1 MTLRFA
7 TLLCTFSLPILLLAA
22 GLGSVRAGTPAGA
35 PTPPENAISI
45 SFDLSRRALSGTS
58 RISLPPGTPLRLA
71 GENLA
76 ISSAVLER
84 SGQTPLALRPAADN
98 TIVLPAAD
106 IAQMV
111 YVSWTL
117 TVPENGEDDN
127 LIEEGGITLAGLW
140 YPLPDID
147 MVYRLEALLPANFT
161 GISEAETM
169 SQDPDGKGRNLFT
182 SSFSHPV
189 GSIHFIAGPYSA
201 KQRTLANG
209 VILASLFFQE
219 DSALADEYLDRA
231 SAYMERYEELI
242 GPYPYPRYSIVENRL
257 PTGYGMPTFTL
268 LGQAVVR
275 LPFIK
280 ETSLGHEILHSWF
293 GNSVHVDDA
302 GGNWCEGLTTYL
314 ADHLYAED
322 RGEGGQFR
330 KEQLQRYAS
339 YVPQDNGLAL
349 AAFTNA
355 SDRQPLAR
363 HVRAVGYD
371 KGSLVFHML
380 RRSLGDD
387 LFFQGLRRF
396 FQTMRFQQ
404 AGWDDLEENFTAVA
418 GQDLRSF
425 FDQWLTRTD
434 NIQFSIDK
442 VDVSQVEGRSVI
454 TFTLHQKSA
463 KPYEFDLPVL
473 VSTRTGDSRHTIR
486 IDGQNKEVKIT
497 VDNLPS
503 AMALDPD
510 YDLMR
515 ELDPGEDVPTWS
527 RFLGAGSKTV
537 VLPSEDKAT
546 IYAPLLDMLQEM
558 GCETVSLDKLE
569 NKAMEMG
576 SFIFLGSSTQS
587 RGLFA
592 DPGHAPGGFTLDVRK
607 NPLAP
612 GQIMALI
619 TSSSQAESA
628 AVVHKLSHYGKY
640 SFLLFSQGQIQEK
653 RIAPTTEGMR
663 LELFPGPEGVRVPD
677 IRSFEEVMAEL
688 RHSRVVYVG
697 ETHTDMGM
705 HILQLQILQAMHQD
719 NPDLAIGM
727 EMFPRSAQEALDGY
741 ISGAIGTEQEF
752 LKKSGYFTVWG
763 YDYRLYRE
771 IIGYA
776 KRHGIP
782 LVGLNI
788 DKNIVNQ
795 TFQKGNLEGLD
806 DTQRAQVPVERNM
819 DIPGYRERLALAFA
833 GHDGQGFSGEKLTG
847 FVQAQLLWDETMAES
862 VAAYL
867 RDHPGRRMLV
877 IAGTGHVYKDTGIP
891 PRVARRLDVPQR
903 VVSSIS
909 YGGTGKETGYQ
920 VDFLLYSRDIEL
932 SPAPKVG
939 VVLDVEG
946 GEKDP
951 DQGRVRVVQISPHGK
966 AGQAGLQEKDI
977 ILAVDQMAVHDIN
990 DIKIALLDKQPGDKA
1005 TLKVLREVD
1014 LLPDR
1019 ELELAVEL
1027 TAPTAMEGMGVMP
1040 PNHPK

>member
-1 MTLRFA
+1 MTLRFV
-7 TLLCTFSLPILLLAA
+7 TLLCAFSLPIFLLAA
-22 GLGSVRAGTPAGA
+22 GIGSSRAAAPASVQE
-35 PTPPENAISI
+35 PPENAISI
-45 SFDLSRRALSGTS
+45 SFDLTRRAMSGTS
-58 RISLPPGTPLRLA
+58 RISLPAGTPLKLA
-71 GENLA
+71 GGTLA

-84 SGQTPLALRPAADN
+84 TGQTPQALRPSAGN
-98 TIVLPAAD
+98 EIVLPAID
-106 IAQMV
+106 IAQV
-111 YVSWTL
+111 LYVSWTL
-117 TVPENGEDDN
+117 TVPENGGDDN
-127 LIEEGGITLAGLW
+127 LIESHGITLAGLW
-140 YPLPDID
+140 HPLPDIA

-169 SQDPDGKGRNLFT
+169 TQCPDGKGRNLF
-182 SSFSHPV
+182 SSAFSHPV
-189 GSIHFIAGPYSA
+189 GAIHFVAGPYSV

-209 VILASLFFQE
+209 VILAGLFFQE
-219 DSALADEYLDRA
+219 DSALAEEYLDQA
-231 SAYMERYEELI
+231 STYMKRYEELI

-322 RGEGGQFR
+322 RGEGGRYR

-339 YVPQDNGLAL
+339 YVPGDNNLAL

-355 SDRQPLAR
+355 SDRQPMAR

-371 KGSLVFHML
+371 KGSLFFHML

-387 LFFQGLRRF
+387 IFFQGLRRF
-396 FQTMRFQQ
+396 YQTMRFQQ

-418 GQDLRSF
+418 GKGLRPF

-434 NIQFSIDK
+434 KIQFSIDK
-442 VDVSQVEGRSVI
+442 VDVSQEEGRSVI
-454 TFTLHQKSA
+454 TFTLHQKNVE
-463 KPYEFDLPVL
+463 PYDFELPVR
-473 VSTRTGDSRHTIR
+473 VSTRSGDSRHTVR
-486 IDGQNKEVKIT
+486 INEQNKEVKIS
-497 VDNLPS
+497 VDSLPT
-503 AMALDPD
+503 AMTLDPD

-515 ELDPGEDVPTWS
+515 DLGPGEDAPTWA
-527 RFLGAGSKTV
+527 RFMGAGTKTV
-537 VLPSEDKAT
+537 VLPPEDKAAT
-546 IYAPLLDMLQEM
+546 YAPLLDMLKGM
-558 GCETVSLDKLE
+558 GCETVSLDELA
-569 NKAMEMG
+569 NMAMGEG
-576 SFIFLGSSTQS
+576 SFIFLGSSPQS

-592 DPGHAPGGFTLDVRK
+592 DPGHAPSGFTLDVRK

-612 GQIMALI
+612 GQVMALI
-619 TSSSQAESA
+619 TSSSEAESA
-628 AVVHKLSHYGKY
+628 AVTHKLSHYGKY
-640 SFLLFSQGQIQEK
+640 SFLLFAQGQIQEK
-653 RIAPTTEGMR
+653 RIAPTTEGLH

-677 IRSFEEVMAEL
+677 IRSFEEIIGEL
-688 RHSRVVYVG
+688 RQNRVVYVG

-727 EMFPRSAQEALDGY
+727 EMFPRSAQEALDGF
-741 ISGAIGTEQEF
+741 ISGAIATEQEF

-776 KRHGIP
+776 KLHGIP

-795 TFQKGNLEGLD
+795 TFQKGGLEGLD
-806 DTQRAQVPVERNM
+806 EKQRAQVPAERNL

-862 VAAYL
+862 VADYL
-867 RDHPGRRMLV
+867 SDHPGRRMLV

-909 YGGTGKETGYQ
+909 YGSTGKETGYQ
-920 VDFLLYSRDIEL
+920 VDYLLYTRDIEL
-932 SPAPKVG
+932 TPAPKVG

-946 GEKDP
+946 GENGSG
-951 DQGRVRVVQISPHGK
+951 QGRVRVLQISPHGK
-966 AGQAGLQEKDI
+966 AGQAGLKEKDI

-990 DIKIALLDKQPGDKA
+990 DIKIALLDKHPGDKA
-1005 TLKVLREVD
+1005 TLKVLRELD
-1014 LLPDR
+1014 LLPDK
-1019 ELELAVEL
+1019 ELELTVEL
-1027 TAPTAMEGMGVMP
+1027 TSSTGMEGMGAMP
-1040 PNHPK
+1040 PKHPK